1 MGVSGASQKHV
12 TMSGKQNTGNKRGND
27 KTGGKPKGP
36 NPFAKD
42 PVQKE
47 LNAISA
53 ERKTLN
59 DAYTS
64 KRSEVDTLTQEK
76 VQYTEAITKSS
87 TYLKENVHPK
97 LNAIKAEEDKIR
109 GTLDKQREDKAKFY
123 EEMNNLLPVRR
134 GKDQSFGDHIAANL
148 KAVEKELNDLQALR
162 EISSLKQEKQIV
174 ASIEKVRAKRTQIEA
189 VKDQKVSAGNAG
201 ERLKE
206 IREKKA
212 PFKEDMK
219 KHYGIIEE
227 NKKQR
232 EALNTKIKALR
243 DEM

>member
-87 TYLKENVHPK
+87 TN

-148 KAVEKELNDLQALR
+148 KAVEKELNDLQA
-162 EISSLKQEKQIV
+162 
-174 ASIEKVRAKRTQIEA
+174 
-189 VKDQKVSAGNAG
+189 
-201 ERLKE
+201 
-206 IREKKA
+206 
-212 PFKEDMK
+212 
-219 KHYGIIEE
+219 
-227 NKKQR
+227 
-232 EALNTKIKALR
+232 
-243 DEM
+243 

>member
-59 DAYTS
+59 DACTS

-123 EEMNNLLPVRR
+123 EEMINLLETTLQLILRL
-134 GKDQSFGDHIAANL
+134 L
-148 KAVEKELNDLQALR
+148 KKSSMISKHNYEKF
-162 EISSLKQEKQIV
+162 
-174 ASIEKVRAKRTQIEA
+174 
-189 VKDQKVSAGNAG
+189 
-201 ERLKE
+201 
-206 IREKKA
+206 
-212 PFKEDMK
+212 P
-219 KHYGIIEE
+219 
-227 NKKQR
+227 
-232 EALNTKIKALR
+232 
-243 DEM
+243 